1 MNKIYFEMSD
11 GVIKVKGGEQRTV
24 LGGGLYF
31 SSAPS
36 QIIFCKV
43 FMRSFTI
50 WAISMVNNKMV
61 NKGLKVKLLFRKF

>member
-31 SSAPS
+31 
-36 QIIFCKV
+36 
-43 FMRSFTI
+43 
-50 WAISMVNNKMV
+50 
-61 NKGLKVKLLFRKF
+61 